1 VVLENEVLFSKQK
14 EGRFPLPG
22 EVEEALEQRMGA
34 EAKQGP
40 FTVS

>member
-1 VVLENEVLFSKQK
+1 VLDNEVLFSKKQ

-22 EVEEALEQRMGA
+22 EVEEAIELRLGA
-34 EAKQGP
+34 EARQGP